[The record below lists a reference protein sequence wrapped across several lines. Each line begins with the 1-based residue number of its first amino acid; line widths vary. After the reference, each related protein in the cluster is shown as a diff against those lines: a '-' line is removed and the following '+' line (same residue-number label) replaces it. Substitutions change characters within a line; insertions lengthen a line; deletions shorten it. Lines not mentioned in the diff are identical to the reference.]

1 MDLRLSDATSID
13 SSHNINEGNS
23 TVGFAHRAIEGATV
37 SIPENPLYDDLDL
50 RDAIQN
56 PSEDI
61 NLDSNS
67 SMNLHHKKLL
77 SIFQLVMII
86 ISFLRFARTY
96 SPKLRAKH
104 KERVR
109 LQNKWNNRDKKM
121 NDDWEKMEEK
131 WNERKQKENREKE
144 ELNKK
149 KEERKKK
156 TSYEMEQFN
165 RKWDGE
171 NYSEEKSC
179 KFLNYSCINGKCI
192 KSLNEPSTRQAYNKT
207 VKKKKKKKVLLD
219 IIEEKLKGISFK
231 KPLSELELEKMRREM
246 LFRQVVEL
254 NEKWKKYEEHCII
267 MSQWEK
273 NKRKKLEEKRR
284 ERRGKHENEMLKEKV
299 EWEKSMREEKKEW
312 ENIMREKNKKWEKN
326 MRKEKEKWEKSM
338 RKKKKKWEKSMM
350 EKNEMWKRD
359 ENIKVNEEESRL
371 NLKWKKEFDKI
382 KA

>member
-1 MDLRLSDATSID
+1 MDLKLSDATSID
-13 SSHNINEGNS
+13 SNDNLNGGNS
-23 TVGFAHRAIEGATV
+23 TVDFAHREIEGATV

-61 NLDSNS
+61 NLDSTS
-67 SMNLHHKKLL
+67 STNLHHKNLL
-77 SIFQLVMII
+77 SIFHLVMII

-109 LQNKWNNRDKKM
+109 LQNKWDNRDKKM
-121 NDDWEKMEEK
+121 KGDWKKMEEK

-149 KEERKKK
+149 KEEREKK
-156 TSYEMEQFN
+156 TNNEMEQFN

-171 NYSEEKSC
+171 NYSEEKSW

-192 KSLNEPSTRQAYNKT
+192 KSFNEPSTSQTCNKI
-207 VKKKKKKKVLLD
+207 VKRKKKNKVLLD

-231 KPLSELELEKMRREM
+231 KPLSEDELIKKITEEEKKRREM

-254 NEKWKKYEEHCII
+254 DEKWKKYEEHSI
-267 MSQWEK
+267 MRVKWEK
-273 NKRKKLEEKRR
+273 DKRKKLEEKRR
-284 ERRGKHENEMLKEKV
+284 KRKEKHEEDMRKKHE
-299 EWEKSMREEKKEW
+299 EWEKSMIEKIKEW
-312 ENIMREKNKKWEKN
+312 EKSMIEEF
-326 MRKEKEKWEKSM
+326 EKWEKSKIEKSEKW
-338 RKKKKKWEKSMM
+338 KKK
-350 EKNEMWKRD
+350 
-359 ENIKVNEEESRL
+359 ENMKVNEEECRL
-371 NLKWKKEFDKI
+371 NLKWKYELDKI
-382 KA
+382 KAIEGKKIRKL